1 MWYVVQT
8 MSGQEGQVKDFIA
21 KMVESGL
28 VQEAFIPR
36 YEVMKRIKGLWCKRI
51 EVLMPGYVFVV
62 TKSPSKLKA
71 QLRGVPRFTRL
82 LGNDDMFTPL
92 DDRDIAFINAFTS
105 PEKRTVEMSTG
116 VVEGDDVIILNGPL
130 MGRAGWIKKIDRHK
144 RLAYLEVEMLGRTT
158 TVKLGLEI
166 VAKHS

>member
-8 MSGQEGQVKDFIA
+8 MSGQEGQVKDFIERT
-21 KMVESGL
+21 VEPGL
-28 VQEAFIPR
+28 VQEVFIPR
-36 YEVMKRIKGLWCKRI
+36 YEVMKRIKGLWHKRT

-62 TKSPSKLKA
+62 TKNPNKLKA
-71 QLRGVPRFTRL
+71 QLRSVPRFTRL

-105 PEKRTVEMSTG
+105 PENRTVEMSTG

-166 VAKHS
+166 VAKRD

>member
-8 MSGQEGQVKDFIA
+8 MSSQESQVKEFIERT
-21 KMVESGL
+21 VEFGL
-28 VQEAFIPR
+28 VQEVFIPR
-36 YEVMKRIKGLWCKRI
+36 YEVMKRIKSVWRKRI

-62 TKSPSKLKA
+62 TKNPSKLKA
-71 QLRGVPRFTRL
+71 QLRGVPRFTHL

-105 PEKRTVEMSTG
+105 SENRTVKMSTG

-144 RLAYLEVEMLGRTT
+144 RLAYLKVEMLGRAA
-158 TVKLGLEI
+158 TVKLGIEI
-166 VAKHS
+166 VAKH